1 MSITITSSVPA
12 LRGLQTAT
20 FPIIDKLASM
30 AKDTAT
36 MLGTTLVIAIG
47 IMIAIGLIW
56 SHVADRETGKWWKA
70 LGVWVAGAAV
80 IAGIAGLYSWVS
92 TNITV

>member
-1 MSITITSSVPA
+1 MNSSTSMTA
-12 LRGLQTAT
+12 TAT
-20 FPIIDKLASM
+20 FPIVDKMASI

-56 SHVADRETGKWWKA
+56 SHVADRDSGRWWRA
-70 LGVWVAGAAV
+70 LAVWIAGAAV

-92 TNITV
+92 TNLAIS